1 MKDILLHLTMAAQEI
16 AVLPRLVL
24 ERPGSFST
32 NSAAT
37 PGLLTLLSRLL
48 GRQVVASLGLL
59 VRVLSYTDSAAE
71 VAGLGQSAVPRE
83 AARSATN
90 GILSACRSY
99 WYE

>member
-1 MKDILLHLTMAAQEI
+1 MMAAQVT

-24 ERPGSFST
+24 ERPGSSST

-37 PGLLTLLSRLL
+37 LDLSTLLSRLL

-83 AARSATN
+83 AARSAMN
-90 GILSACRSY
+90 GIRNAYKSY
-99 WYE
+99 LYE